1 MCNTKTMTT
10 QKAIRGILLEEKLE
24 GQGNLLARVES
35 FLVGKE
41 EKDSQQVTSQ
51 KTLLIFSELSTKK
64 KKKSTIKRQ

>member
-24 GQGNLLARVES
+24 GQGNLLARVEN
-35 FLVGKE
+35 FRE

-51 KTLLIFSELSTKK
+51 KTLLIFSELSTKQ
-64 KKKSTIKRQ
+64 STIKRQ